1 VRILRHTWSLCGRH
15 APECWSRGCTEGADV
30 TGKSLRSPL
39 HPRAACYGNYR
50 LCGVGEA
57 RKRKVK
63 LFGFR
68 RSEVVRLGGQRHR
81 HQSQEDSLLKRDH
94 TMQHALRVLEAAV
107 RLAVRAA
114 ETSTSSSTT
123 GRLVKELENYT
134 RRLKRLKE
142 QGNAV
147 RFFKVLRNAQNK
159 LAKLVCSL
167 LR

>member
-1 VRILRHTWSLCGRH
+1 
-15 APECWSRGCTEGADV
+15 
-30 TGKSLRSPL
+30 
-39 HPRAACYGNYR
+39 
-50 LCGVGEA
+50 
-57 RKRKVK
+57 
-63 LFGFR
+63 
-68 RSEVVRLGGQRHR
+68 
-81 HQSQEDSLLKRDH
+81 LKRDPK
-94 TMQHALRVLEAAV
+94 MQHALRVLEAAV